1 MTTSK
6 YHDLI
11 NSHVVLKCNRT
22 GTEKYGK
29 VIDVERNK
37 VFVYIA
43 STKLRWFNLNEW
55 SIQ

>member
-29 VIDVERNK
+29 VIDVECNK